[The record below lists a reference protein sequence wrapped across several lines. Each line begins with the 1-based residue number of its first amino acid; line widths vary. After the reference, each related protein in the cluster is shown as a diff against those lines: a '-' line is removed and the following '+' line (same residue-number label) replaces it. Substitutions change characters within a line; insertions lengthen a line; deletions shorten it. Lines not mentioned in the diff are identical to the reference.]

1 MDRRV
6 FLASVGSACAGLLS
20 QHSGSAEVVKPLGL
34 TAPDVYPGPSILT
47 TPIDPPCVIASS
59 EFRIALI
66 ARYEEITGFD
76 VSSHEFAVATEE
88 TIRAMQG

>member
-1 MDRRV
+1 M
-6 FLASVGSACAGLLS
+6 
-20 QHSGSAEVVKPLGL
+20 
-34 TAPDVYPGPSILT
+34 
-47 TPIDPPCVIASS
+47 ASS